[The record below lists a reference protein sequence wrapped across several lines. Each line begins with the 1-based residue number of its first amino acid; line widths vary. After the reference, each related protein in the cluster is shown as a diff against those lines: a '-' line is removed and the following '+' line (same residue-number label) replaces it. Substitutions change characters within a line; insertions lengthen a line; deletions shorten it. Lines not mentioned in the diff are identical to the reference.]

1 MENIIEIIIQSV
13 FNLGEIKK
21 WFNRNFIF
29 SVQFQNDQTNPN
41 NRNENNNYEFRKQ
54 EITICN
60 QKHSLSTR
68 ESGTNQQFCIRL
80 FEKKGNVLV
89 GEWISPKLS
98 KIHPNLNFK
107 KQILFKQCDLI
118 INFSYC
124 LKTSHQ
130 NQVVWE
136 KKYPLLKKNRLQT
149 KKYTPRF
156 NMEKYEITYKNGNVQ
171 TEEINSATFN
181 NKDLL
186 KNLFKYI
193 KKFIRH
199 SLKKKGIEHKV
210 DFKKEYQDYDKLI
223 TFFLA
228 IFRSIKK
235 RDLDNFNEFYK
246 LRKFIK
252 MEFMPHARNVFNFP
266 KCTDNSEMAAYMEEI
281 FENGFDYQIF
291 RKIYL
296 FWLSKEHNLQK
307 IIVLNEDPLI
317 EISDQ
322 NIKILDP
329 KKFKKIELYDLF
341 YKFQVKYSP
350 KKTDRGEY
358 MRKGILD
365 YDEPDGN

>member
-1 MENIIEIIIQSV
+1 MENIIEIIIQ
-13 FNLGEIKK
+13 
-21 WFNRNFIF
+21 NFIF

-136 KKYPLLKKNRLQT
+136 KKYPLLKKNRSQT

-181 NKDLL
+181 NKD
-186 KNLFKYI
+186 F
-193 KKFIRH
+193 
-199 SLKKKGIEHKV
+199 LKKKGIEYKV

-228 IFRSIKK
+228 IFRFIKK

-252 MEFMPHARNVFNFP
+252 MKFIPHARNVFNFP